1 MKQLPHFWVEWPL
14 AFLYAFG
21 FMFTY
26 DGFFK
31 MNELWENL
39 YKAALDLSEEI
50 EDSSMVYRADKKYLK
65 FSDALDAI
73 IEEKN
78 KEAFN
83 K

>member
-1 MKQLPHFWVEWPL
+1 
-14 AFLYAFG
+14 
-21 FMFTY
+21 
-26 DGFFK
+26 

-39 YKAALDLSEEI
+39 YKAAMELSDEI
-50 EDSSMVYRADKKYLK
+50 EDSSMIYRADEKYLK

-78 KEAFN
+78 GQAFN

>member
-1 MKQLPHFWVEWPL
+1 MPL
-14 AFLYAFG
+14 AYEFIWV
-21 FMFTY
+21 
-26 DGFFK
+26 FK

-39 YKAALDLSEEI
+39 YKAAMELSDEI
-50 EDSSMVYRADKKYLK
+50 EDSSMIYRADEKYLK

-78 KEAFN
+78 GQAFN